1 VRRHRRDPLTPR
13 WPSAAVALAIGALLV
28 CACVIRLVYVEHTYY
43 KAKNDAGT
51 YNRMASD
58 VAQYGDYHTGS
69 GPHKGA
75 GGSRGPTA
83 YFPPAFPY
91 SLAVVDLIDGHEAGG
106 KTAVGPERI
115 AQAVVGTVSVALI
128 GLVAL
133 EAFGGGVALAAM
145 GIAAVY
151 PVFVE
156 LSGTLVA
163 ENLMLAFEL
172 ASIWTALRARRA
184 RRPAGVYGWVAAT
197 GVLTGLATLTHE
209 NAVLFLFPLGVA
221 AWSLARARAVGG
233 SRVPRRRGLR
243 AGGAGGAG
251 AGGAG
256 RAGAAR
262 LVALLVL
269 CTGAMIAPW
278 TVRNAVELHH
288 FVPVS
293 DETGITLLGTYNATS
308 AASRPVHYKWDLFLK
323 IPEFHALAKAAP
335 RYDEVQLS
343 DKLQSRALDYI
354 RAHPFSPLDVAFHN
368 TLRMFELEG
377 SFAWH
382 ASYDAIGLPTRA
394 AEIGVASFWVLLALA
409 IAGLFTSVRR
419 EAPGW
424 LWAFPVLYWLSIAFV
439 NVETPRFREPI
450 DPFLVLLA
458 ACAVATAARQ
468 LTLGLRRAPVGR
480 RRGAS
485 ELAGDHAELVKV
497 VKRLA

>member
-1 VRRHRRDPLTPR
+1 
-13 WPSAAVALAIGALLV
+13 VAALLI
-28 CACVIRLVYVEHTYY
+28 AAFVIRLVYVENTYY

-51 YNRMASD
+51 YNRFGSD
-58 VAQYGDYHTGS
+58 VARYGDYHTGS
-69 GPHKGA
+69 GPGSGA

-91 SLAVVDLIDGHEAGG
+91 SLGVVDLIDGHRAGG
-106 KTAVGPERI
+106 KTAVGPERV
-115 AQAVVGTVSVALI
+115 AQAVLGTVSVGLL

-133 EAFGGGVALAAM
+133 EVFGGGVAVAAL

-163 ENLMLAFEL
+163 ENLLVAFEL
-172 ASIWTALRARRA
+172 AAIWTALRARRA
-184 RRPAGVYGWVAAT
+184 RGAARTYAWIAAT

-209 NAVLFLFPLGVA
+209 NAAVFVLPLGVA
-221 AWSLARARAVGG
+221 AWSAVRARAPDRG
-233 SRVPRRRGLR
+233 RRPGLR
-243 AGGAGGAG
+243 AM
-251 AGGAG
+251 
-256 RAGAAR
+256 AAPA
-262 LVALLVL
+262 VLVL
-269 CTGAMIAPW
+269 CACAVIAPW
-278 TVRNAVELHH
+278 TARNAVELHH

-293 DETGITLLGTYNATS
+293 DETGITLIGTYNATS

-323 IPEFHALAKAAP
+323 MPEFQAIAKAAH
-335 RYDEVQLS
+335 RYDEVGLS
-343 DKLQSRALDYI
+343 DVLQSRALDYI
-354 RAHPFSPLDVAFHN
+354 RAHPLSPLDVALHN

-382 ASYDAIGLPTRA
+382 ASYDAIGLPSRA
-394 AEIGVASFWVLLALA
+394 AGIGVVSFWVLLALA

-424 LWAFPVLYWLSIAFV
+424 LWAFPILYWLSITFV

-450 DPFLVLLA
+450 DPFFVLLA
-458 ACAVATAARQ
+458 ACAVATAARRA
-468 LTLGLRRAPVGR
+468 LVSSGLSGAPVR
-480 RRGAS
+480 RRGRAPK
-485 ELAGDHAELVKV
+485 LAGHDAELVQM

>member
-1 VRRHRRDPLTPR
+1 M
-13 WPSAAVALAIGALLV
+13 AALLI
-28 CACVIRLVYVEHTYY
+28 AAFLIRLVYVENTYY

-51 YNRMASD
+51 YNRLASHI
-58 VAQYGDYHTGS
+58 AQYGDYHTGS

-91 SLAVVDLIDGHEAGG
+91 ALAVVDLIDGHQAGG
-106 KTAVGPERI
+106 KTAVPPERI
-115 AQAVVGTVSVALI
+115 AQAVIGTISVGLL

-133 EAFGGGVALAAM
+133 EAFGGSVALAALAI
-145 GIAAVY
+145 GAVY

-163 ENLMLAFEL
+163 ENLLLAFEL

-184 RRPAGVYGWVAAT
+184 RGAACMYAWIAAT

-209 NAVLFLFPLGVA
+209 NAVLFLLPLGVA
-221 AWSLARARAVGG
+221 AWSVARARAPV
-233 SRVPRRRGLR
+233 STRRPGVR
-243 AGGAGGAG
+243 AL
-251 AGGAG
+251 
-256 RAGAAR
+256 AAP
-262 LVALLVL
+262 ALLVA
-269 CTGAMIAPW
+269 CTCAMIAPW
-278 TVRNAVELHH
+278 TIRNAVELHH

-293 DETGITLLGTYNATS
+293 DETGITLVGTYNATS
-308 AASRPVHYKWDLFLK
+308 AAQRPVHYKWDLFLK
-323 IPEFHALAKAAP
+323 MPEFAAIAKAAP

-343 DKLQSRALDYI
+343 DRLTSRALDYI

-382 ASYDAIGLPTRA
+382 ASYDAIGLPARA
-394 AEIGVASFWVLLALA
+394 AGIGVVSFWLLLALA
-409 IAGLFTSVRR
+409 IAGMFTAVRR
-419 EAPGW
+419 EAPVW

-458 ACAVATAARQ
+458 ACALATAAHRV
-468 LTLGLRRAPVGR
+468 LPGRLGLRGAPVGR
-480 RRGAS
+480 GRGAS
-485 ELAGDHAELVKV
+485 ELASDHAELVQV

>member
-1 VRRHRRDPLTPR
+1 VKLLV
-13 WPSAAVALAIGALLV
+13 AALLIGAF
-28 CACVIRLVYVEHTYY
+28 VIRLVYVENTYY

-51 YNRMASD
+51 YNRMASN
-58 VAQYGDYHTGS
+58 VAQYGDYHTGT

-106 KTAVGPERI
+106 KTAVPPERI
-115 AQAVVGTVSVALI
+115 AQAVVGTISVGLI

-133 EAFGGGVALAAM
+133 EVFGGGVAVAAM
-145 GIAAVY
+145 VLAAVY

-163 ENLMLAFEL
+163 ENLLLVFEL

-184 RRPAGVYGWVAAT
+184 RRPAGVFAWIAAT

-209 NAVLFLFPLGVA
+209 NAALFALPLGVA
-221 AWSLARARAVGG
+221 VWSVARTRAT
-233 SRVPRRRGLR
+233 RRAGLR
-243 AGGAGGAG
+243 ALWAPAV
-251 AGGAG
+251 
-256 RAGAAR
+256 
-262 LVALLVL
+262 LVTCACL
-269 CTGAMIAPW
+269 MIVPW
-278 TVRNAVELHH
+278 TIRNAVELHH

-308 AASRPVHYKWDLFLK
+308 AAKRPVHYKWDLYLK
-323 IPEFHALAKAAP
+323 IPEFKALAKTAP

-343 DKLQSRALDYI
+343 DKLQGLALDYI

-382 ASYDAIGLPTRA
+382 ASYDAIGLPARA
-394 AEIGVASFWVLLALA
+394 AGIGVVSFWVLLALA
-409 IAGLFTSVRR
+409 ITGLFTSVRR
-419 EAPGW
+419 EAPRW

-458 ACAVATAARQ
+458 ACAVATAAGRA
-468 LTLGLRRAPVGR
+468 GIGSSRLRGAPVRR
-480 RRGAS
+480 RRGAT

>member
-1 VRRHRRDPLTPR
+1 M
-13 WPSAAVALAIGALLV
+13 AALLI
-28 CACVIRLVYVEHTYY
+28 AAFVIRLVYVENTYY

-51 YNRMASD
+51 YNRMASN
-58 VAQYGDYHTGS
+58 VAQYGDYRTGS
-69 GPHKGA
+69 GPGSGA

-91 SLAVVDLIDGHEAGG
+91 SLAVVDLIDGHQAGG
-106 KTAVGPERI
+106 KTAVRPERI
-115 AQAVVGTVSVALI
+115 AQAVVGTISVGLL

-133 EAFGGGVALAAM
+133 EVFGGVVAVAAIA
-145 GIAAVY
+145 IAAVY

-163 ENLMLAFEL
+163 ENLLMVFEL

-184 RRPAGVYGWVAAT
+184 RRLGGAYAWIAAT
-197 GVLTGLATLTHE
+197 GILTGLATLTHE
-209 NAVLFLFPLGVA
+209 NAVLFVLPLGVA
-221 AWSLARARAVGG
+221 AWSVARARGVGG
-233 SRVPRRRGLR
+233 SRVPRRSALR
-243 AGGAGGAG
+243 A
-251 AGGAG
+251 
-256 RAGAAR
+256 
-262 LVALLVL
+262 LVAPAVLVL
-269 CTGAMIAPW
+269 CTCAVIAPW
-278 TVRNAVELHH
+278 TIRNAVELHH
-288 FVPVS
+288 LVPVS

-308 AASRPVHYKWDLFLK
+308 AAARPVHYKWDLFLK
-323 IPEFHALAKAAP
+323 MPEFQTIAKAAR
-335 RYDEVQLS
+335 RYDEVGLS
-343 DKLQSRALDYI
+343 DQLQSRALDYI

-382 ASYDAIGLPTRA
+382 ASYDAIGLPARA
-394 AEIGVASFWVLLALA
+394 AGIGVVSFWVLLALA
-409 IAGLFTSVRR
+409 IAGLFTAVRR
-419 EAPGW
+419 EAPRW

-458 ACAVATAARQ
+458 ACAVATAAHRAGGA
-468 LTLGLRRAPVGR
+468 LGLGGPPVR
-480 RRGAS
+480 RRRRPS